1 MTLHQSAYNRPSS
14 EQTIT
19 AYNQVA
25 LHEDPTPFEQDT
37 FESYAANPEEIL
49 MAKEAALSDYRWA
62 SPVDSYWEEEVNDEA
77 DYLFSEIA
85 PTTTNIKES
94 RLNNSWYFKKT
105 TIERV

>member
-49 MAKEAALSDYRWA
+49 IARERLIEEWGYDPREYNRDDG
-62 SPVDSYWEEEVNDEA
+62 DSY
-77 DYLFSEIA
+77 FQEIA
-85 PTTTNIKES
+85 PTTTNIKKS